1 MANPKLQSE
10 NGICGENIMTEYLDV
25 IDENGNLT
33 GEIVDRNT
41 AHYEGIRHRAAHL
54 WLVRNKD
61 GKIQVLLQK
70 RSPNKEAFP
79 NCYDI
84 SCAGHVPAGEDF
96 ETTAIRELNEE
107 LGICINK
114 EDLIFCGDR
123 NVVWDGR
130 FNEKPF
136 KDRQHSKVFM
146 IWLDL
151 EESEFDID
159 HKEVESVRWIDLEE
173 CMVRVKNN
181 SFRHY
186 IALEELQILSTALG
200 L

>member
-1 MANPKLQSE
+1 MA
-10 NGICGENIMTEYLDV
+10 EYLDV

-33 GEIVDRNT
+33 GKTVYRKI
-41 AHYEGIRHRAAHL
+41 AHYKGIRHRASHL
-54 WLVRNKD
+54 WLVRSKG

-84 SCAGHVPAGEDF
+84 SSAGHVPAGEDF
-96 ETTAIRELNEE
+96 ETSALRELDEE
-107 LGICINK
+107 LGICAKK

-123 NVVWDGR
+123 NVVWDGE
-130 FNEKPF
+130 FNGEPF
-136 KDRQHSKVFM
+136 KDRQLSKVFM

-151 EESEFDID
+151 EECEFKVD
-159 HKEVESVRWIDLEE
+159 HKEVESVHWIDLEQCIE
-173 CMVRVKNN
+173 GVKNN
-181 SFRHY
+181 LFQHY
-186 IALEELQILSTALG
+186 IAMEELEILSKALG